1 MNKVVS
7 LHNFV
12 INKYIYMNTTMITAG
27 KANALNKHLN
37 VLDVNRELLTLT
49 QELYKEPLTTKQI
62 GKICAMSYLDKLWLI
77 AQYKQEIEMT
87 SSPDLSNLY

>member
-1 MNKVVS
+1 
-7 LHNFV
+7 
-12 INKYIYMNTTMITAG
+12 MNTTMITTG

-37 VLDVNRELLTLT
+37 VLDVNSELLALT
-49 QELYKEPLTTKQI
+49 EELYKQPLTAKQI

-87 SSPDLSNLY
+87 SPPDLSNLY